1 MHTAM
6 THAHSYKAV
15 TTYTALL
22 ESDESSTSTLPPDL
36 VYLQVQKLLFQ
47 SHHPSAKI
55 QLGQR

>member
-6 THAHSYKAV
+6 SYAHSHEAV

-22 ESDESSTSTLPPDL
+22 ESDESSTSTLPPDS
-36 VYLQVQKLLFQ
+36 VHLQVQKLLFQ
-47 SHHPSAKI
+47 SHHPSAEI